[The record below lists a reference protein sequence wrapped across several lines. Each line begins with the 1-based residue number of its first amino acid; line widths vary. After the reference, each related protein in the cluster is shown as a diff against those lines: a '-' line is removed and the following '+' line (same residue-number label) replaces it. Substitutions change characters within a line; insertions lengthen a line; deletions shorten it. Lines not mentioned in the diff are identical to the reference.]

1 MARIS
6 WVGAL
11 GCVLALAGCRNRK
24 PAPQVATPPAVE
36 DNREAA
42 VLEALHQE
50 DRREIAIAQMAPERA
65 GSQAVKELAAMLVRD
80 HQDIDEKIV
89 DYATAKKVN
98 LVPDTPEAQ
107 ATEREGSQTLDKLHA
122 LEGAE
127 LDRAFA
133 TVMIIDHQKGINL
146 VKEAQQ
152 SVEDPRFKELLSEI
166 EPLLHK
172 HLEAAQQLEAAVASA
187 APAKE
192 SKKVQ
197 ARRRHGHP

>member
-1 MARIS
+1 
-6 WVGAL
+6 
-11 GCVLALAGCRNRK
+11 VLALAGCRHRK
-24 PAPQVATPPAVE
+24 PAPEVATPPAVE
-36 DNREAA
+36 ENREAA

-50 DRREIAIAQMAPERA
+50 DRREIAIAQMAPER
-65 GSQAVKELAAMLVRD
+65 GSQAVKELAAMLMRD
-80 HQDIDEKIV
+80 HQDIDAKVV
-89 DYATAKKVN
+89 DYATAQKVN

-107 ATEREGSQTLDKLHA
+107 ATEREGSQTLAKLHA

-133 TVMIIDHQKGINL
+133 TVMIIDHQKGLNL

-152 SVEDPRFKELLSEI
+152 SVENPRFKELLSEI

-187 APAKE
+187 PAPAT